1 MRRTTQERIVADA
14 VQLGVGG
21 GFGFCIVVL
30 LHGCGD
36 WASGLWA
43 VSLWVYGY
51 WGFLWCWVCWLLFE
65 HNLLL
70 LYVRTVV
77 FGGRDFKGIF
87 GFWGWKIY

>member
-1 MRRTTQERIVADA
+1 
-14 VQLGVGG
+14 
-21 GFGFCIVVL
+21 